1 MSTTPPHGE
10 RPTPDADELHRAAG
24 LAPVI
29 GVLRGLPPV
38 PPGAVDR
45 VVAAAVA
52 RGHRPGAG
60 AARRSTGLA
69 GGFGGWRVAAGLV
82 LTVGLGAAAA
92 LTARGREA
100 ATTLARTPAAAT
112 VSAPIV
118 GGTSAVAM
126 QPADGDGGADFLP
139 ATAAAADADAPL
151 PVAFLLRRP
160 AAARVALVGDFNGW
174 DPHATPL
181 VRRDDGTWT
190 TTVPLAPGRHAYA
203 FVVNDSSWIPDPR
216 VPVTRDVDYG
226 RDHSIVVVGAP

>member
-1 MSTTPPHGE
+1 MSTSADDR
-10 RPTPDADELHRAAG
+10 RPTLDADEVHQVAG
-24 LAPVI
+24 LSPVV

-52 RGHRPGAG
+52 RGHRP
-60 AARRSTGLA
+60 A
-69 GGFGGWRVAAGLV
+69 GGTVRGASRWGALGARGGWRVAAGLV
-82 LTVGLGAAAA
+82 LTVGLGTAAL

-100 ATTLARTPAAAT
+100 ATTLAQAPAVGAPMVAAL
-112 VSAPIV
+112 
-118 GGTSAVAM
+118 
-126 QPADGDGGADFLP
+126 PADDEEGADLLQ
-139 ATAAAADADAPL
+139 AAAAADADAPL

-160 AAARVALVGDFNGW
+160 DAARVSLVGDFNGW

-181 VRRDDGTWT
+181 ARSDDGTWT
-190 TTVPLAPGRHAYA
+190 ATVSLAPGRHAYA
-203 FVVNDSSWIPDPR
+203 YVVNDSNWVPDPR